1 VNWLAL
7 GIENPNQSLRKEFVK
22 GAFEEV
28 KVIDLIKD
36 IRDAGIN
43 IIGNYIFGLPPDTSE
58 SIKQTMEFAKNNLTE
73 AFNVYPA
80 QALPGSPLYNEA
92 KKQNWNLPTTYSGYS
107 MLSYETQNTSNQ
119 NLSASEILKARDDAW
134 REYHSNPEYLN
145 LLENKFGIEAKKSVE
160 DMLKIKLNR
169 KLLGD

>member
-1 VNWLAL
+1 
-7 GIENPNQSLRKEFVK
+7 
-22 GAFEEV
+22 
-28 KVIDLIKD
+28 
-36 IRDAGIN
+36 
-43 IIGNYIFGLPPDTSE
+43 
-58 SIKQTMEFAKNNLTE
+58 
-73 AFNVYPA
+73 
-80 QALPGSPLYNEA
+80 
-92 KKQNWNLPTTYSGYS
+92 